1 MLKNYF
7 IFTIRNL
14 LKHKTHAIINI
25 LGLAIGIASFL
36 IIYLYITD
44 ELSYDRNHKN
54 SKNIYRLVNVYDF
67 DGVGENSASSPF
79 PVAFTLMSDYPDMIE
94 NTVRLFNF
102 QAPRSFVEHKEN
114 KFNEKHF
121 FFADSTFFDIFDYE
135 FVSGNPETVLDE
147 MNAVVITESTAKRY
161 FGEESPIGENIKFE
175 TNLILQVT
183 GVIKDVPEQSHLKFD
198 FIGSISSLRTV
209 FGGTLPQTWVWNP
222 CWTYLVLSENVEPDV
237 LEAEFPDYIQ
247 KYFFDAEKE
256 NISLYLQP
264 LTDIHLKSDLDYEI
278 SPNNDLSSIYILSV
292 IAIFLLIIAII
303 NYMNLSTATSSGRAK
318 EIGIK
323 KVNGAYQGQLVLQFI
338 GESVLLTYFAL
349 TIAVILIEILL
360 PVFNEFT
367 GKSILFSDL
376 IKWQNIIVVL
386 GLGAVIGTF
395 SGIYPAFFLASFQP
409 LEVLKSSKTKGT
421 KSGIARKVLVILQF
435 TISIS
440 LIIGTIVI
448 RDQLNFMKNADLG
461 FDKENI
467 IILPINRTPIANTYQ
482 TFKDELLQSPD
493 ILSVSAMDDIFGMAH
508 NTHEF
513 RPEGFPEDKWQFYP
527 AMVVQYDFIETFGME
542 IVAGR
547 DYNEANKTD
556 PVNGMI
562 INEAMVKHMGWKDPQ
577 EALGKKFRSLQGEER
592 VIGVFKDFHQK
603 SLHESTS
610 PFVLNMKETPGV
622 IRWFLKYMT
631 IKVKDGNQKKALAYI
646 ESLWNKTAPDRP
658 FEYTFLD
665 KELSEMYKEEENL
678 SQLSF
683 IFTIIII
690 FIAVMGLLG
699 LSSFMA
705 EQRTKEI
712 GIRKV
717 LGASTISI
725 IKSLT
730 SEFFKLVIIS
740 SVFAWLL
747 AWWVMSYWLNHF
759 SYQTNLNWIIFVLS
773 AIFALIVA
781 ILISSLRAWVAS
793 QTNPVVT
800 LKHQ

>member
-1 MLKNYF
+1 MLKNYL
-7 IFTIRNL
+7 IFTLRNL

-25 LGLAIGIASFL
+25 LGLAIGIACFL

-44 ELSYDRNHKN
+44 ELSYDRHHKN

-79 PVAFTLMSDYPDMIE
+79 PVAFTLMNDYPDMVK

-102 QAPRSFVEHKEN
+102 QAPRSFVQYEEN

-121 FFADSTFFDIFDYE
+121 FFADSTFFDIFDYK
-135 FVSGNPETVLDE
+135 FVSGNPETTLDE
-147 MNAVVITESTAKRY
+147 MNAVVITESTSKRY
-161 FGEESPIGENIKFE
+161 FGEKNPIGQNIKFE

-183 GVIKDVPEQSHLKFD
+183 GVIKDVPYQSHLTFD
-198 FIGSISSLRTV
+198 FIASISSLRSV
-209 FGGTLPQTWVWNP
+209 YGGKLPQTWVWNP
-222 CWTYLVLSENVEPDV
+222 CWTYLELNDKVNPVA
-237 LEAEFPDYIQ
+237 LESEFPDYIQ
-247 KYFFDAEKE
+247 KYFFDAEKD

-278 SPNNDLSSIYILSV
+278 SPNNDMTSIYILSI
-292 IAIFLLIIAII
+292 IAIFLLVIAII
-303 NYMNLSTATSSGRAK
+303 NYMNLATATSSGRSK

-338 GESVLLTYFAL
+338 GESILLTYFAL

-367 GKSILFSDL
+367 GKFILFSDL

-386 GLGAVIGTF
+386 GLGAVIGTI

-409 LEVLKSSKTKGT
+409 LEVLKSSKTTGT
-421 KSGIARKVLVILQF
+421 KSGIARKVLVVLQF

-448 RDQLNFMKNADLG
+448 RDQLNYMQNADLG

-467 IILPINRTPIANTYQ
+467 VILPINRTPISNTYQ

-527 AMVVQYDFIETFGME
+527 AMVIQYDFIETFGME
-542 IVAGR
+542 MVAGR

-556 PVNGMI
+556 PVNGII

-592 VIGVFKDFHQK
+592 IIGVFKDFHQK
-603 SLHESTS
+603 SLHESTA
-610 PFVLNMKETPGV
+610 PFVLNMKETPGAV
-622 IRWFLKYMT
+622 RWFLKYMT
-631 IKVKDGNQKKALAYI
+631 IKIKDGNEKKALSYI
-646 ESLWNKTAPDRP
+646 ENLWNKTAPDRP

-665 KELSEMYKEEENL
+665 KELSEMYKDEKNL

-730 SEFFKLVIIS
+730 SEFFKLVILS

-747 AWWVMSYWLNHF
+747 TWWVMSYWLDHF

-773 AIFALIVA
+773 AIFALVVA
-781 ILISSLRAWVAS
+781 ILISSFRAWIAS
-793 QTNPVVT
+793 QKNPVIT

>member
-1 MLKNYF
+1 MPK
-7 IFTIRNL
+7 
-14 LKHKTHAIINI
+14 K
-25 LGLAIGIASFL
+25 LGS
-36 IIYLYITD
+36 
-44 ELSYDRNHKN
+44 
-54 SKNIYRLVNVYDF
+54 
-67 DGVGENSASSPF
+67 
-79 PVAFTLMSDYPDMIE
+79 
-94 NTVRLFNF
+94 
-102 QAPRSFVEHKEN
+102 
-114 KFNEKHF
+114 
-121 FFADSTFFDIFDYE
+121 
-135 FVSGNPETVLDE
+135 
-147 MNAVVITESTAKRY
+147 
-161 FGEESPIGENIKFE
+161 
-175 TNLILQVT
+175 
-183 GVIKDVPEQSHLKFD
+183 
-198 FIGSISSLRTV
+198 
-209 FGGTLPQTWVWNP
+209 
-222 CWTYLVLSENVEPDV
+222 
-237 LEAEFPDYIQ
+237 
-247 KYFFDAEKE
+247 
-256 NISLYLQP
+256 
-264 LTDIHLKSDLDYEI
+264 
-278 SPNNDLSSIYILSV
+278 
-292 IAIFLLIIAII
+292 
-303 NYMNLSTATSSGRAK
+303 
-318 EIGIK
+318 K
-323 KVNGAYQGQLVLQFI
+323 KVNGAHQGQLVLQFI
-338 GESVLLTYFAL
+338 GESILLTYFAL
-349 TIAVILIEILL
+349 TIAVILIEVLL
-360 PVFNEFT
+360 PVFNQFT
-367 GKSILFSDL
+367 GKFILFRDL

-386 GLGAVIGTF
+386 GLGAVIGSI

-409 LEVLKSSKTKGT
+409 LEVLISSKTKGS
-421 KSGIARKVLVILQF
+421 KSGIARKILVVLQF

-448 RDQLNFMKNADLG
+448 RDQLNYMQNADLG

-527 AMVVQYDFIETFGME
+527 AMVVQYDFIKTFGMQ

-556 PVNGMI
+556 PVNGII

-610 PFVLNMKETPGV
+610 PFVLNMKETPGA

-631 IKVKDGNQKKALAYI
+631 IKVKDGNEKKALSYI
-646 ESLWNKTAPDRP
+646 ENLWNKTAPDRP

-665 KELSEMYKEEENL
+665 KELSNMYKEEENL

-690 FIAVMGLLG
+690 FIAIMGLLG

-730 SEFFKLVIIS
+730 KEFFTLVIIS
-740 SVFAWLL
+740 SLFAWII
-747 AWWVMSYWLNHF
+747 AWLVMSYWLNHF
-759 SYQTNLNWIIFVLS
+759 TYQTNLNWMIFVLS
-773 AIFALIVA
+773 AYFCIGSSNSNFELTG
-781 ILISSLRAWVAS
+781 LDCISNKSG
-793 QTNPVVT
+793 
-800 LKHQ
+800 